1 MRHLK
6 RLLTWLTT
14 STKGRI
20 ALTGLV
26 VAAAAGIYLAYWLIS
41 PLFID
46 ETVDEAF
53 PLSATAVIPEN
64 MTREEA
70 EETMEQAAEVE
81 TPVAEAM
88 MEEMESAEVVKSGMF
103 VDGDAFHNGMG
114 AATLYRLPDGSH
126 VLRFEDFRVTN
137 GPDLRVLV
145 SPTPQPGRARRHLRC
160 RLHRAR
166 QAQGQCRQPEL
177 HPPGRPLAR
186 RSKLGDHLLQA
197 VPRRLQRRG
206 AQRELVPSHTTRNRS
221 PIRSAH
227 MRSTSSEVPTML
239 RRHPALNRIVSG
251 LTRMFPAEIPQNRA
265 ASGRIQTIL
274 DKSDHL
280 NAPSS
285 VPDRRSDR
293 SPRYSRP
300 ARRRHTL
307 PNVKV
312 PRLRIERVKT

>member
-145 SPTPQPGRARRHLRC
+145 SPHPNPG
-160 RLHRAR
+160 
-166 QAQGQCRQPEL
+166 
-177 HPPGRPLAR
+177 GR
-186 RSKLGDHLLQA
+186 GDISDA
-197 VPRRLQRRG
+197 G
-206 AQRELVPSHTTRNRS
+206 YTE
-221 PIRSAH
+221 
-227 MRSTSSEVPTML
+227 
-239 RRHPALNRIVSG
+239 
-251 LTRMFPAEIPQNRA
+251 
-265 ASGRIQTIL
+265 L
-274 DKSDHL
+274 DKLKGNVGNQNYILPADLSPDDL
-280 NAPSS
+280 NS
-285 VPDRRSDR
+285 VIIYCKPF
-293 SPRYSRP
+293 
-300 ARRRHTL
+300 
-307 PNVKV
+307 
-312 PRLRIERVKT
+312 RVVFSVAALSGN